1 MQGRLGRRAFIAGAA
16 AAGAAGMNAAGTRS
30 AATRLFLCGD
40 VMLGRGIDQILPQ
53 PSDPILYES
62 YARSALVYVE
72 LAKRAN
78 GPIPRPSGYDY
89 PWGDALA
96 ELDRAAPHARI
107 INLET
112 AITTSSDRE
121 PKGINYRMHP
131 ANAQAIAAAGIDCC
145 VLANNHVADW
155 GEAGLRDTLAA
166 LQRLDIRVAGAG
178 LDDEEA
184 ARPAALPLPDG
195 GRVLVFG
202 FGMPTSGV
210 PRHWAA
216 KRGRPGV
223 NLLPDLSD
231 RSLAALV
238 RKIKAA
244 RRPGDLVVVSIHWGG
259 NWGYEVSG
267 EERRFAHRLV
277 ESGACD
283 VLHGHSSH
291 HPRPLE
297 VYRGRLI
304 LYGCGD
310 FLNDY
315 EGISGHEQYRSEI
328 VLMYLPLLERDGRL
342 LGLDLVP
349 FRIRRFRLERASAEE
364 REWLRDTLDRE
375 SRPFG
380 CRVLPGVEG
389 RLRAAWR

>member
-1 MQGRLGRRAFIAGAA
+1 MPDQMGRRAFIAGAA
-16 AAGAAGMNAAGTRS
+16 VGTVGMSVVGARS
-30 AATRLFLCGD
+30 AMTKLFLCGD
-40 VMLGRGIDQILPQ
+40 VMLGRGIDQILPE
-53 PSDPILYES
+53 PSDPLLYES
-62 YARSALVYVE
+62 YAKSALVYVE
-72 LAKRAN
+72 LAERAN
-78 GPIPRPSGYDY
+78 GPIPRPSTYDY
-89 PWGDALA
+89 PWGEALA
-96 ELDRAAPHARI
+96 ELDRAAPWARI
-107 INLET
+107 VNLET
-112 AITTSSDRE
+112 AITTSSERE

-131 ANAQAIAAAGIDCC
+131 ANARAIAAAGINCC
-145 VLANNHVADW
+145 FLANNHVADW

-166 LQRLDIRVAGAG
+166 LQRLEIRVAGAG

-202 FGMPTSGV
+202 FGVPTSGV

-216 KRGRPGV
+216 NHGRPGV
-223 NLLPDLSD
+223 NFLPDLSD
-231 RSLAALV
+231 RSLAAV
-238 RKIKAA
+238 VKKIEAA
-244 RRPGDLVVVSIHWGG
+244 RRPGDLIVVSIHWGG
-259 NWGYEVSG
+259 NWGYEVSD

-297 VYRGRLI
+297 VYRDRLI

-315 EGISGHEQYRSEI
+315 EGISGYEQYRSEI
-328 VLMYLPLLERDGRL
+328 VLMYLPLLDLDGRL

-349 FRIRRFRLERASAEE
+349 FRIRRFRLERASAEQ
-364 REWLRDTLDRE
+364 REWLRTTLDRE

-380 CRVLPGVEG
+380 CRVLPGAGG

>member
-1 MQGRLGRRAFIAGAA
+1 MPDQMRRRAFIAGAA
-16 AAGAAGMNAAGTRS
+16 AGTVGTSVVGARS
-30 AATRLFLCGD
+30 AMTKLFLCGD
-40 VMLGRGIDQILPQ
+40 VMLGRGIDQILPE
-53 PSDPILYES
+53 PSDPLLYES
-62 YARSALVYVE
+62 YAKSALVYVE
-72 LAKRAN
+72 LAERAN
-78 GPIPRPSGYDY
+78 GPIPRPSTYDY
-89 PWGDALA
+89 PWGEALA
-96 ELDRAAPHARI
+96 ELDRAAPWARI
-107 INLET
+107 VNLET
-112 AITTSSDRE
+112 AITTSSERE

-131 ANAQAIAAAGIDCC
+131 ANARAIAAAGINCC

-166 LQRLDIRVAGAG
+166 LQRLEIRVAGAG

-202 FGMPTSGV
+202 FGVPTSGV

-216 KRGRPGV
+216 NHGRPGV
-223 NLLPDLSD
+223 NFLRDLSD
-231 RSLAALV
+231 RSLAAV
-238 RKIKAA
+238 VKKIEAA
-244 RRPGDLVVVSIHWGG
+244 RRPGDLIVVSIHWGG
-259 NWGYEVSG
+259 NWGYEVSD

-297 VYRGRLI
+297 VYRDRLI

-315 EGISGHEQYRSEI
+315 EGISGYEQYRSEI
-328 VLMYLPLLERDGRL
+328 VLMYLPLLDLDGRL

-349 FRIRRFRLERASAEE
+349 FRIRRFRLERASAEQ
-364 REWLRDTLDRE
+364 REWLRTTLDRE

-380 CRVLPGVEG
+380 CRVLPGAGG